1 MDEVLRVVRRYMRLE
16 ICAVDKVNFHS
27 APEDHKFNTV
37 DVVMR
42 DRAKKDGKYPVRK
55 QLPVLQNFL
64 GGHCGGYNWNPRKG
78 DLVWVFFYGGRQGI
92 VLANAWSWAEY
103 PSCRPSPYDI
113 ADKDGQWMAPYQ
125 DPCGDFPRQPYPEL
139 KKPYCFRWFHGPVTG
154 STGPGRDWAWL
165 FDYCHLGD
173 SVPSCKDCKNI
184 DSICHVANHFFKFYS
199 TETESRKAYPG
210 RGIYHAPGGSYWLFD
225 SFNAPDETYI
235 SEFYTEGAGF
245 WTIQGAIDEI
255 LKGHVRHYPEGDVE
269 IHSATSS
276 QDDTGTR
283 CTVAAPN
290 SSLFNFAWEAIHFVT
305 GAFRRILK
313 DGKIEDSSPTEIK
326 LTAPDIVLDGDVSIT
341 GSCTHGSCSCEDEFA
356 KLDGASGGQTL
367 CGGTGA
373 GEDLEL
379 QSTSNASKGCIKL
392 NCGSANVDPS
402 LTYGAD
408 CPCYIETAGL
418 QLAMGCA
425 VNAPY
430 AYWMQVRQSTNVSW
444 SIHMQPLGGDIL
456 VGNASGG
463 SKLGINIS
471 PAYNLDVLANMR
483 VSGDTWPGYFLQ
495 SNQAGSKLWCL
506 MAGSGNVFIRNS
518 TDETNPFIIFNSGGV
533 LIGPAGGDPGTNNLQ
548 IMGKTIIGE
557 DPYNTTNTV
566 AGWGFQRY
574 TDGSL
579 YTAWKTITGGSINLR
594 CGAGA
599 ETGYARTFLTIAPST
614 GACYFLDNVSALSF
628 TDRTPAFTG
637 DALAEIRKIPLSVTD
652 HINHASLPDFVR
664 HRRIDP
670 QTGEEVEER
679 NLGNTISL
687 LTAAVRQLIHHV
699 DGLERELSTEKAK
712 QATEINDSEPPTG
725 NKPQLFLSSGV
736 LKIKLPDGSVK
747 TISTN

>member
-64 GGHCGGYNWNPRKG
+64 GGHCGGHNWNPRKG

-210 RGIYHAPGGSYWLFD
+210 RGIYHAPGGGYWLFD

-245 WTIQGAIDEI
+245 WTIQGAVDEA
-255 LKGHVRHYPEGDVE
+255 LKGHIRHHPEGDVE

-290 SSLFNFAWEAIHFVT
+290 SSLFDFAWEVIHFVT

-313 DGKIEDSSPTEIK
+313 DGKIEDSSPVEIK
-326 LTAPDIVLDGDVSIT
+326 FTAPDIVLDGDVSIT
-341 GSCTHGSCSCEDEFA
+341 GSCTHGSCSCEGEFA
-356 KLDGASGGQTL
+356 ALDGAEGGQTL
-367 CGGTGA
+367 CGGTEEDEELTLCGTSDPSKGCVKVNSDLECTGNSQLPTICGSNA
-373 GEDLEL
+373 SGEDIEI
-379 QSTSNASKGCIKL
+379 QSTSHAVKGKICIGSNAAYDQANDRLGIGIKSPSTDLHIEKSVNSLVRLKIKNGNADSSAQAGVSFEAGGYEWVWYVMKGGGDYL
-392 NCGSANVDPS
+392 NLYSS
-402 LTYGAD
+402 
-408 CPCYIETAGL
+408 TAGASVL
-418 QLAMGCA
+418 
-425 VNAPY
+425 NA
-430 AYWMQVRQSTNVSW
+430 ATN
-444 SIHMQPLGGDIL
+444 GD
-456 VGNASGG
+456 
-463 SKLGINIS
+463 
-471 PAYNLDVLANMR
+471 
-483 VSGDTWPGYFLQ
+483 
-495 SNQAGSKLWCL
+495 LWC
-506 MAGSGNVFIRNS
+506 AGN
-518 TDETNPFIIFNSGGV
+518 
-533 LIGPAGGDPGTNNLQ
+533 
-548 IMGKTIIGE
+548 
-557 DPYNTTNTV
+557 
-566 AGWGFQRY
+566 
-574 TDGSL
+574 
-579 YTAWKTITGGSINLR
+579 
-594 CGAGA
+594 C
-599 ETGYARTFLTIAPST
+599 
-614 GACYFLDNVSALSF
+614 SALSF

-637 DALAEIRKIPLSVTD
+637 DALAEIRKIPMSVTD
-652 HINHASLPDFVR
+652 QISHEALPQFVR

-712 QATEINDSEPPTG
+712 QAMEINNSEPPTG